1 MTIILAFTA
10 VVFIMMILKRFNVS
24 GKDGKIFHTHVKENT
39 QNGQG
44 NNCNLVEETAR
55 GHL

>member
-10 VVFIMMILKRFNVS
+10 VVFMMILKRLNLS
-24 GKDGKIFHTHVKENT
+24 GKDGKTFHTHVKENT